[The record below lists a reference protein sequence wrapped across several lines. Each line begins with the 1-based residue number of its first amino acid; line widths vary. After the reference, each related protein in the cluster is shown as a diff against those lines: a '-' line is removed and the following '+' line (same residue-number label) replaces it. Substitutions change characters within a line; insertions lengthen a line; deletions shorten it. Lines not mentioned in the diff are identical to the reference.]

1 MHCSTAKVCTDGRF
15 YFMLTNQSLGQSLID
30 QSEFRMSLICFKQII
45 CVTISNE
52 ISINFF
58 RMNKEEINNQ
68 SWMGYFGKA
77 LMTPAS
83 YLPSQV
89 TEVFSQ
95 GRAFAIAKLPHAG
108 KFQNDYMFS

>member
-1 MHCSTAKVCTDGRF
+1 MKCYPQERF
-15 YFMLTNQSLGQSLID
+15 YERFLLVFLFTKLQTVNRGL
-30 QSEFRMSLICFKQII
+30 
-45 CVTISNE
+45 
-52 ISINFF
+52 FF
-58 RMNKEEINNQ
+58 YFYFARSPTKDEPPTNQ

-108 KFQNDYMFS
+108 

>member
-1 MHCSTAKVCTDGRF
+1 MNNSKTNSFTIIQFTIMLQTIINTSSFECCSNLF
-15 YFMLTNQSLGQSLID
+15 SLYNSTRTP
-30 QSEFRMSLICFKQII
+30 S
-45 CVTISNE
+45 
-52 ISINFF
+52 
-58 RMNKEEINNQ
+58 KEEPATNQ

-95 GRAFAIAKLPHAG
+95 GRAFAIAKLPRAG
-108 KFQNDYMFS
+108 KNIFTNS

>member
-1 MHCSTAKVCTDGRF
+1 
-15 YFMLTNQSLGQSLID
+15 
-30 QSEFRMSLICFKQII
+30 
-45 CVTISNE
+45 
-52 ISINFF
+52 
-58 RMNKEEINNQ
+58 
-68 SWMGYFGKA
+68 MGYFGKA

-108 KFQNDYMFS
+108 MLCEFTC

>member
-1 MHCSTAKVCTDGRF
+1 MKIFIVLDRSH
-15 YFMLTNQSLGQSLID
+15 
-30 QSEFRMSLICFKQII
+30 
-45 CVTISNE
+45 
-52 ISINFF
+52 
-58 RMNKEEINNQ
+58 KEEAASGGSGGNQ

-95 GRAFAIAKLPHAG
+95 GRAFAVAKLQHPG
-108 KFQNDYMFS
+108 KLVLFI